1 MCEIEPKPLGALCK
15 KISTK
20 KSVQKN
26 RHFFWL
32 WANGQLSRNL
42 QDYLFIGEDVISS
55 ICTTKHNLNFDTFY
69 LKNYPC

>member
-15 KISTK
+15 KISTE

-26 RHFFWL
+26 RHFFWF

-42 QDYLFIGEDVISS
+42 LTADRVFIG
-55 ICTTKHNLNFDTFY
+55 KHVSAQNWSDPKTLFVFVNH
-69 LKNYPC
+69 KHM